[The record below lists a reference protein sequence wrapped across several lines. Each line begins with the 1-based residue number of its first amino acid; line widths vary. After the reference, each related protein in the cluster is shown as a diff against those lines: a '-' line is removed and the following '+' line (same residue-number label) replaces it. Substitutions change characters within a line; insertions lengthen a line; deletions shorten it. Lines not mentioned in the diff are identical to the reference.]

1 VNNIGFGNKKI
12 GCKRINKSSICSNC
26 GVGGSLGGIV
36 INNSLVECKVGC
48 CSGNCDFSLSL
59 ESKKISKVGLGS
71 GLGSFFSSVL
81 GSL

>member
-1 VNNIGFGNKKI
+1 MNNIGGGYNKI
-12 GCKRINKSSICSNC
+12 GCEGSNKTSIGSNC

-36 INNSLVECKVGC
+36 INNSLVECKVDC
-48 CSGNCDFSLSL
+48 CSINGDLSLSL

-71 GLGSFFSSVL
+71 GLGSVLSSVL